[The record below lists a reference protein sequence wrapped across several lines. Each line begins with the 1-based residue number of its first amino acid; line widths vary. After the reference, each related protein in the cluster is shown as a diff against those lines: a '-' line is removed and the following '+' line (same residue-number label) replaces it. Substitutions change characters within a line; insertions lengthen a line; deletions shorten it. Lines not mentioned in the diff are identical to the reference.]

1 MKCIVV
7 FVSVDNNQGETLHPQ
22 ERINCV
28 LMIKRIQEEN
38 SRAGGFKFKIEF
50 EIEFKL
56 KLKLK
61 FKIKT
66 RIKFSKPVALFFFFP
81 ARNQRGTSGREEL
94 DKSGIRNLPLSSK
107 VKCTTEY
114 KLDPECC

>member
-1 MKCIVV
+1 MKCVVV

-28 LMIKRIQEEN
+28 WMIKRIPEEN
-38 SRAGGFKFKIEF
+38 SRAGGFKFKIE
-50 EIEFKL
+50 IEFEFKF

-61 FKIKT
+61 FKIQT
-66 RIKFSKPVALFFFFP
+66 GIEFSKPAALFFFFP